1 MLPNTLRSGVYSL
14 LQGTVNDRHRVG
26 LEVRRNVAVDVE
38 RDRDRTVP
46 KALLHDLGMEVVR
59 QHDRGVAVAR
69 GVKPN
74 ALQARPPYLAYACM
88 REAAGL

>member
-14 LQGTVNDRHRVG
+14 LQGTVNDRHLVG
-26 LEVRRNVAVDVE
+26 LKVRCNVAVDVE
-38 RDRDRTVP
+38 RDGDGTMTQ
-46 KALLHDLGMEVVR
+46 ALLHDLGMDVVR
-59 QHDRGVAVAR
+59 PHDRGVAVAR